1 MLIGSSGVG
10 KTSLIRGLQHK
21 LYNPDRSSTVVAK
34 VQHLMPE
41 GQHDVVN
48 RDWVGH
54 KWCKV
59 TEQDELEE
67 LSQLIAA
74 VTTNDLNYDDPGPS
88 NVQIH
93 KTPLTDE
100 LQQMMNSNFF
110 EEAVKRA
117 ILINQRKI
125 EKRLECLPFYHVWD
139 CGGQPVFLE
148 VLPAFLTSHT
158 IFLPLFDASKSIHEK
173 LQSVQYFKG
182 KKVDGEV
189 LNISSLELVEG
200 WMSSVHARLFKRD
213 DKNVPLGY
221 PRVLPVGTRGDHLK
235 KEEKE
240 EVLKELG
247 QSFEGKA
254 FHEIL
259 KEPLIIDNTTAGTDK
274 EDPGYQRIRDEIFN
288 FTTKELKKVTPVT
301 WVLFRRLVQLIVSEK
316 KMNTLSIN
324 DAKSIASVCKINE
337 ADVLSVLQFYHELGV
352 VLCYPHI
359 EGFQNTII
367 LNPKWFVEC
376 LGKIFALEGQEEAKH
391 EMKNEWKLLR
401 DKGILVQPLY
411 ETVWSQC
418 AEGITPEAIMKLLVS
433 LQLAVEIHTNEFYC
447 SGVKQFFVPAVLPYS
462 TTSYQQPTSGV
473 ANRAAPLHITFMEQ
487 YVVPG
492 YFIRLIAVMQD
503 SPLCSLSFDHVFHDR
518 VSFHFGDPQAS
529 FVTLVQTS
537 KFIEVHFIS
546 LQDNLSCTNIQKN
559 CQSLMVSQE

>member
-21 LYNPDRSSTVVAK
+21 LYNPYRSSTVVAK
-34 VQHLMPE
+34 VQRLKP
-41 GQHDVVN
+41 HDVIN

-74 VTTNDLNYDDPGPS
+74 VTTNDPKDDPGPS
-88 NVQIH
+88 NVQIRN
-93 KTPLTDE
+93 TPVINDE
-100 LQQMMNSNFF
+100 LQQMMNWSII

-117 ILINQRKI
+117 ILINEGKI

-182 KKVDGEV
+182 EKVDGEV

-200 WMSSVHARLFKRD
+200 WMSSVHAHLLKRD

-235 KEEKE
+235 MEEKE

-247 QSFEGKA
+247 RSFEGKA

-288 FTTKELKKVTPVT
+288 FTTEEMKKVTPVT

-316 KMNTLSIN
+316 KMNILSIN
-324 DAKSIASVCKINE
+324 EAKSIASSVCKINE

-411 ETVWSQC
+411 ETVWSQY

-433 LQLAVEIHTNEFYC
+433 LQLAVEVHTNEYHRID
-447 SGVKQFFVPAVLPYS
+447 VKQFFVPAVLPYS

-492 YFIRLIAVMQD
+492 YLIRLIAVMQD
-503 SPLCSLSFDHVFHDR
+503 SPLCSLSFDHVFHDQ
-518 VSFHFGDPQAS
+518 VSFYFGDPPAS
-529 FVTLVQTS
+529 FVTMVQTS
-537 KFIEVHFIS
+537 KFIEVDFIS
-546 LQDNLSCTNIQKN
+546 LRESVSSEDIQKN
-559 CQSLMVSQE
+559 CQRLKVSQRL